1 MDLHKTYSLAKAT
14 LAKTKFNVVKK
25 KIVIKDKLFKLEN
38 FIAKS

>member
-14 LAKTKFNVVKK
+14 LVKAKFNVVK